1 VLVGGAPHILSYMT
15 RLQVGKEKLDCDFSQ
30 LKLHHVPFE
39 ITYMSNVTRLNLDDN
54 KLKDLWPVAPLPP
67 FTGGPN
73 HTRSSFSTSSYSILF
88 GSSMQRNA
96 RLAVHSLWEEQILA
110 RFNASIEDASAHF
123 LARMDDAR
131 GGIFQQRGHFPDVK

>member
-1 VLVGGAPHILSYMT
+1 MGGAPHILSYMT

-67 FTGGPN
+67 FTGGQN
-73 HTRSSFSTSSYSILF
+73 HTRSSFSTCTYSILF
-88 GSSMQRNA
+88 GSSLQRNA
-96 RLAVHSLWEEQILA
+96 RLAVPSLSEEQILSLCSMP
-110 RFNASIEDASAHF
+110 ASRLPWHISWPEWTLREEAFSNNV
-123 LARMDDAR
+123 
-131 GGIFQQRGHFPDVK
+131 GISLT